1 MLKGGSTFVREDE
14 AKTAKSSKP
23 FPPKAK
29 RLAIIFSV
37 VLMLLALLPVV
48 IEAAGE
54 PVHIGPWLSL
64 LITLPITLVA
74 MGFMGFLR
82 DGMANN
88 IISGAAVLFAMT
100 MGYALEFDPT
110 NESRA
115 LMLRAAC
122 PVISAAILGFFWLG
136 LRTQLRDIHYM
147 VAEGQ
152 SMQDIMLRYQ
162 QANLIRKKGGKPAML
177 PDGTVVDANEV
188 VGRPGFRTPPK
199 EEQAGSQ
206 TKAKKKRQKPKLR

>member
-14 AKTAKSSKP
+14 AKVAKSSKP

-54 PVHIGPWLSL
+54 PVRIGPWLSL

-82 DGMANN
+82 DGIANN

-115 LMLRAAC
+115 LMLRTAC

-162 QANLIRKKGGKPAML
+162 QANLIRKKGGKPAMM

-206 TKAKKKRQKPKLR
+206 TKTKKKRQKPKLR